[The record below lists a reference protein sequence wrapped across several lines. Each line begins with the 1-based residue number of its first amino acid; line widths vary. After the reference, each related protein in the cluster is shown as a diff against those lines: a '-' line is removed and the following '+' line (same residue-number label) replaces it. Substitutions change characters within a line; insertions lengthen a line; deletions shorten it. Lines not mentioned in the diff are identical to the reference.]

1 MQLEERV
8 HIITQILDN
17 HYPNPQGSLNY
28 TTPFTLLIATL
39 LSAQCHDEQV
49 NRVTPELFQLAD
61 TPQKM
66 ADLSEETIGK
76 IIYSCG
82 FYHAKAHYIRELSK
96 QLCTLHN
103 GTVPANFDALENLPG
118 VGHKTASV
126 VLGHA
131 FGLPTLPVDTH
142 VRRLAIK
149 WQLSSGPSVERV
161 ERDLK
166 NLFPKNT
173 WFKRHIQIISFG
185 RQCCNRQACTS
196 QHPCEICSALTCIQK

>member
-1 MQLEERV
+1 MRVEERV
-8 HIITQILDN
+8 NVITRILDK
-17 HYPNPQGSLNY
+17 HYPYPQASLNY
-28 TTPFTLLIATL
+28 TTPFTLLVATL

-49 NRVTPELFQLAD
+49 NRVTPKLFQLAD

-66 ADLSEETIGK
+66 ASLSEETIGK

-82 FYHAKAHYIRELSK
+82 FYHAKAHYIRELSE

-103 GTVPANFDALENLPG
+103 GVVPSNFETLEKLSG

-131 FGLPTLPVDTH
+131 FGIPAFPVDTH

-149 WQLSSGPSVERV
+149 WHLSPGPSVERV
-161 ERDLK
+161 ECDLK
-166 NLFPKNT
+166 QIFPENT

-185 RQCCNRQACTS
+185 RQFCNRQTCRPD
-196 QHPCEICSALTCIQK
+196 HLCEICSALNSTS

>member
-1 MQLEERV
+1 MRIEERI
-8 HIITQILDN
+8 HIITKILDQ
-17 HYPNPQGSLNY
+17 YFPNPQASLDY

-49 NRVTPELFQLAD
+49 NRVTPELFKLAD

-66 ADLSEETIGK
+66 ALLSEETIGK

-82 FYHAKAHYIRELSK
+82 FYHAKAHYIRELSE
-96 QLCTLHN
+96 QLCMRHN
-103 GTVPANFDALENLPG
+103 GFVPNNFEALEKLSG

-131 FGLPTLPVDTH
+131 FGLPAFPVDTH
-142 VRRLAIK
+142 IRRLAIR
-149 WQLSSGPSVERV
+149 WQLSPGPSVERV

-166 NLFPKNT
+166 HIFPQNT

-185 RQCCNRQACTS
+185 RRFCNRQACRTD
-196 QHPCEICSALTCIQK
+196 HLCEICSALKARS

>member
-1 MQLEERV
+1 MRIEERV
-8 HIITQILDN
+8 RIVTQILDK
-17 HYPNPQGSLNY
+17 HYPNPQASLNY

-49 NRVTPELFQLAD
+49 NRVTPKLFKLAN

-66 ADLSEETIGK
+66 AALSEETIGK

-82 FYHAKAHYIRELSK
+82 FYHAKARYIRELSE
-96 QLCTLHN
+96 QLCVLHN
-103 GTVPANFDALENLPG
+103 GTVPDNFEALEKLSG

-131 FGLPTLPVDTH
+131 FGLPAFPVDTH

-149 WQLSSGPSVERV
+149 WQLSPGPSVERV

-166 NLFPKNT
+166 NLFPQNT
-173 WFKRHIQIISFG
+173 WFKRHIQIITFG
-185 RQCCNRQACTS
+185 RQFCNRQACRTD
-196 QHPCEICSALTCIQK
+196 HLCEICSALQGKS